1 MRRSLVIVI
10 ALGLLLILA
19 LPRLPVDRDYLAR
32 RTLLREVGPALV
44 DGLSVHGKGPY
55 LLALSFSGPGAE
67 GLRGELTAWLG
78 ERVRLADDADGAL
91 PVRAAL
97 AWDLDGRR
105 LTIRGSLRS
114 LNLETT
120 LDESA
125 RLLGWESLLPPV
137 LAILLAFAFRRTLL
151 CLFAGIWL
159 GGTLLAGGNPLR
171 GLAWVAWDGV
181 LRHALMDQFRI
192 EILVFVF
199 GLVGAVGIMSRM
211 GGVAGLLRLVEGA
224 ARGLRSTQLF
234 TFLMGLIIF
243 FDDYANTILVGTTM
257 RPLADRWRLS
267 RERLAYIVDSTAAP
281 VAGISVLST
290 WVAYEISLYADQ
302 LPAAGIEQDAYVLF
316 IRTVPYRFYSLFT
329 LALVLLGAL
338 TGRGF
343 GPMLRADRRAQ
354 AGQVAPDAG
363 GRRRA
368 AERLTDE
375 ALRRTERKPG
385 TPARWWNAAVP
396 LLLII
401 AVTLGLMIHF
411 GNVEGRP
418 LAGLLDADYLR
429 QTVLSNTESA
439 RALAWA
445 AVLGFA
451 CALLLA
457 RAQRLLSWREGL
469 LAGAGSFRA
478 MLETVGILI
487 LAWVMG
493 HVCDLLG
500 TSHALIA
507 LASGRLEHAA
517 LAFPVILFLTG
528 AAVSFATG
536 SSWSTMAILLPN
548 VVVLAT
554 RLGESTHLGGEG
566 LLLLSIG
573 AVLEGSIF
581 GDHCSPISDTTV
593 LSSVASSCPHMAH
606 VRTQIPL
613 ALTALGVALLAGYLP
628 TGLGLPPWPGL
639 LGGAV
644 LLWLLL
650 RLIGRRPDPA

>member
-1 MRRSLVIVI
+1 LPLASRWGIIAAMRRSLII
-10 ALGLLLILA
+10 LLALGIVLVLA

-32 RTLLREVGPALV
+32 RTLVREMGPVIL
-44 DGLSVHGKGPY
+44 DGLRIHGNDPY
-55 LLALSFSGPGAE
+55 LLVLSLRGPGADP
-67 GLRGELTAWLG
+67 LRGELTAWLG
-78 ERVRLADDADGAL
+78 ERVRLATDAEGAL
-91 PVRAAL
+91 PVHATL
-97 AWDLDGRR
+97 AWELDGRH
-105 LTIRGSLRS
+105 LSVRGSLRS
-114 LNLETT
+114 LTLETT
-120 LDESA
+120 IDKEA
-125 RLLGWESLLPPV
+125 RLLGWESLLPPL

-171 GLAWVAWDGV
+171 GLVWVAWDGV
-181 LRHALMDQFRI
+181 VRHALMDQFRI
-192 EILVFVF
+192 AILLFVF

-234 TFLMGLIIF
+234 AFLMGLIIF

-257 RPLADRWRLS
+257 RPLADRWRVS

-290 WVAYEISLYADQ
+290 WVAYEISLFADQ

-329 LALVLLGAL
+329 LTLVLMGAL
-338 TGRGF
+338 TGRAF
-343 GPMLRADRRAQ
+343 GPMLRADRRAY

-368 AERLTDE
+368 AERLTNE

-385 TPARWWNAAVP
+385 TPARWWNAAIP

-401 AVTLGLMIHF
+401 AVTLALMLHF
-411 GNVEGRP
+411 GNVEGRSP
-418 LAGLLDADYLR
+418 AGLLDADYLR

-445 AVLGFA
+445 AGVGFA

-469 LAGAGSFRA
+469 AAGVGSFRA

-493 HVCDLLG
+493 YVCDQPRTHRPGQRPPGARGPGLSRDPLPDERGRELRHGQLLVHHG
-500 TSHALIA
+500 HPAAQHRGAGHAPGGGDVP
-507 LASGRLEHAA
+507 GRR
-517 LAFPVILFLTG
+517 G
-528 AAVSFATG
+528 AAAAVHRRRAG
-536 SSWSTMAILLPN
+536 GQHLRRPLL
-548 VVVLAT
+548 AHQ
-554 RLGESTHLGGEG
+554 RHD
-566 LLLLSIG
+566 G
-573 AVLEGSIF
+573 AV
-581 GDHCSPISDTTV
+581 
-593 LSSVASSCPHMAH
+593 
-606 VRTQIPL
+606 Q
-613 ALTALGVALLAGYLP
+613 
-628 TGLGLPPWPGL
+628 
-639 LGGAV
+639 
-644 LLWLLL
+644 
-650 RLIGRRPDPA
+650 RRQ